1 MKGAQR
7 GPTEDHMTQEQHR
20 FTNVAAL
27 ALPPK
32 QVTSVLMGRGSCFL
46 HLLGGKLPLNGQGPY
61 PPKTGPFQPL

>member
-32 QVTSVLMGRGSCFL
+32 QVTSVLMG
-46 HLLGGKLPLNGQGPY
+46 
-61 PPKTGPFQPL
+61 